1 MLKYGPSGSITGLV
15 HTPTGGRPEAGD
27 AAGFGSASE
36 AMMAV
41 SRLLGRGVTS
51 LGPAEVGD
59 RLVREARAFFRVT
72 RALFVTVDQVE
83 GHAEIAA
90 MIPDGARPEG
100 TLEIADLRPL
110 GLVVESGEP
119 ARVAAPAA
127 STLGTALGIGDT
139 ARSALLLPMYLRETV
154 GSVLVLIDER
164 DRDFSAEE
172 ISVAASFASA
182 AAAGLVQLQAA
193 ADHAAQT
200 ARQASLARAAKAL
213 NDTLDMNQVLV
224 EVCDQ
229 AISILDADLAA
240 VLLGSREEGL
250 RIEATRGLPPE
261 AVGTRLEPGEGISW
275 QAFERDQ
282 PVVTNDYVTMPER
295 VNRPIF
301 GPVRSAFA
309 VPLRWDGELRG
320 TLTLGY
326 CRPYRIGQ
334 EHVGLLEAFAEIA
347 AAACRNASAHAGLAL
362 AARTDSLT
370 GCLNHAAM
378 QDALRR
384 ELERCRR
391 TGHQLSLALVDL
403 DDFKQVNEQCGHL
416 AGDEVLRIVG
426 RALSHGVRAYDLVAR
441 YGGDEFAIVAIGA
454 NEGEAAEVVGR
465 AIAAVGR
472 GLGEADLPAGG
483 VGATAGVAEWNGEEG
498 QTSMIERA
506 DRALLYA
513 KHEGARGQ
521 ALRASEVPEPFLPR
535 GEVGAGGERR
545 EDGQLWSDLAREQ
558 TDRLRKRTRQL
569 ALANALGARLAA
581 MTDPREITTAAV
593 EELHRAFGYYLCAV
607 IRIRADGYVEG
618 AAGIGEPFMRLVHEQ
633 NWCQPRDVGLIG
645 RCLRERR
652 PVLTG
657 DVHSEPEYQ
666 ATEET
671 REVRSELVVP
681 LMVGRE
687 LWGAI
692 NLEEVEPDAFDEDD
706 VQAVET
712 IADQVGSAL
721 LSATLYERLERAYL
735 GTADALSKAL
745 AKEGPEGSL
754 HTRSVLELAE
764 AVARRLG
771 MDADDRRDLRFAA
784 IFHHIGGIEVRE
796 DVAFLPEVR
805 PLLRHMHEH
814 WDGTGGP
821 DGLAGEAIPLGAR
834 VLHACLEYDA
844 LGPDS
849 AQNRLARDS
858 GRRFDPRVL
867 EALAEVIAEADAR
880 LEDQE
885 AFSDSR

>member
-1 MLKYGPSGSITGLV
+1 
-15 HTPTGGRPEAGD
+15 
-27 AAGFGSASE
+27 
-36 AMMAV
+36 MMAV

-59 RLVREARAFFRVT
+59 RLVREARGFFRVT
-72 RALFVTVDQVE
+72 RALFLTVDQVD
-83 GHAEIAA
+83 GRAEVAA

-100 TLEIADLRPL
+100 ALEMADLRPL

-119 ARVAAPAA
+119 ARVAAGPAA
-127 STLGTALGIGDT
+127 ALGDALGVGDS
-139 ARSALLLPMYLRETV
+139 ARSALLLPMYLGEIV

-164 DRDFSAEE
+164 ERDFSAEE
-172 ISVAASFASA
+172 VSVAASFASA

-200 ARQASLARAAKAL
+200 ARQAALARAAKAL
-213 NDTLDMNQVLV
+213 NDTLDMNRVLV

-229 AISILDADLAA
+229 ATSILDAEVAA

-250 RIEATRGLPPE
+250 RIEATRGFPPE
-261 AVGTRLEPGEGISW
+261 AVGTRIAPGEGLSW
-275 QAFERDQ
+275 LAFDRDQ
-282 PVVTNDYVTMPER
+282 PVVTNDYVGMRER
-295 VNRPIF
+295 INRPIF
-301 GPVRSAFA
+301 GPIRSAAA
-309 VPLRWDGELRG
+309 VPLRWDGEQRG
-320 TLTLGY
+320 TLSIGY
-326 CRPYRIGQ
+326 CRPYRVGN
-334 EHVGLLEAFAEIA
+334 EHVALLEAFAEIA

-362 AARTDSLT
+362 AARTDALT

-403 DDFKQVNEQCGHL
+403 DNFKQVNDQHGHL

-441 YGGDEFAIVAIGA
+441 YGGDEFAVVAVGA
-454 NEGEAAEVVGR
+454 CEGDAAEVVAR
-465 AIAAVGR
+465 AIAAVER
-472 GLGEADLPAGG
+472 GLGEADLPGGG
-483 VGATAGVAEWNGEEG
+483 VGATAGVAEWDGKES

-513 KHEGARGQ
+513 KQEGARGK
-521 ALRASEVPEPFLPR
+521 ALPASEVPEPFLPR

-593 EELHRAFGYYLCAV
+593 EELHRAFGYYLCAI

-618 AAGIGEPFMRLVHEQ
+618 AAGMGEPFMRLVHEQ
-633 NWCQPRDVGLIG
+633 SWCQPRDVGLIG

-652 PVLTG
+652 PVMTG
-657 DVHSEPEYQ
+657 DVQAEPEYRH
-666 ATEET
+666 TNET
-671 REVRSELVVP
+671 LEVRSELVVP

-692 NLEEVEPDAFDEDD
+692 NLEEVEPDAFDEED

-721 LSATLYERLERAYL
+721 LSATLYEKLERAYL
-735 GTADALSKAL
+735 GTADALSTAL
-745 AKEGPEGSL
+745 AKEGAEGQL
-754 HTRSVLELAE
+754 HTRSVLELGE
-764 AVARRLG
+764 TVARRLG

-796 DVAFLPEVR
+796 DVPFLAEAR
-805 PLLRHMHEH
+805 PLLRHVHEH

-821 DGLAGEAIPLGAR
+821 DGLSGEAIPLGAR

-844 LGPDS
+844 LSPEGALD
-849 AQNRLARDS
+849 QLARDS

-867 EALAEVIAEADAR
+867 EALAGVLAEADAR
-880 LEDQE
+880 VEDQE
-885 AFSDSR
+885 ALSDSR

>member
-1 MLKYGPSGSITGLV
+1 
-15 HTPTGGRPEAGD
+15 
-27 AAGFGSASE
+27 
-36 AMMAV
+36 MMAV

-59 RLVREARAFFRVT
+59 RLVREARGFFRVT
-72 RALFVTVDQVE
+72 RALFLTVDQVE
-83 GHAEIAA
+83 GRAEVAA

-100 TLEIADLRPL
+100 ALEIADLRPI

-119 ARVAAPAA
+119 ERVAAGPAA
-127 STLGTALGIGDT
+127 ALGDALGVGDS
-139 ARSALLLPMYLRETV
+139 ARSALLLPMYLGETV

-164 DRDFSAEE
+164 ERDFSADEV
-172 ISVAASFASA
+172 SVAASFASA

-200 ARQASLARAAKAL
+200 ARQAALARAAKAL
-213 NDTLDMNQVLV
+213 NDTLDMNRVLV

-229 AISILDADLAA
+229 ATSILDAEVAA

-250 RIEATRGLPPE
+250 RIEATRGFPPE
-261 AVGTRLEPGEGISW
+261 AVGTRIAPGEGLSW
-275 QAFERDQ
+275 LAFDRNQ
-282 PVVTNDYVTMPER
+282 PVVTNDYVGMRER
-295 VNRPIF
+295 INRPIF
-301 GPVRSAFA
+301 GPIRSAAA
-309 VPLRWDGELRG
+309 VPLRWDGEQRG
-320 TLTLGY
+320 TLSIGY
-326 CRPYRIGQ
+326 CRPYRVGN
-334 EHVGLLEAFAEIA
+334 EHVALLEAFAEIA

-362 AARTDSLT
+362 AARTDALT

-403 DDFKQVNEQCGHL
+403 DNFKQVNDQHGHL

-441 YGGDEFAIVAIGA
+441 YGGDEFAVVAIGA
-454 NEGEAAEVVGR
+454 CEGDAAEVVAR
-465 AIAAVGR
+465 AIAAVER
-472 GLGEADLPAGG
+472 GLGEADLPGGG
-483 VGATAGVAEWNGEEG
+483 VGATAGVAEWDGKES

-513 KHEGARGQ
+513 KQEGARGK
-521 ALRASEVPEPFLPR
+521 ALPASEVPEPFLPR

-593 EELHRAFGYYLCAV
+593 EELHRAFGYYLCAI

-618 AAGIGEPFMRLVHEQ
+618 AAGMGEPFMRLVHEQ
-633 NWCQPRDVGLIG
+633 SWCQPRDVGLIG

-652 PVLTG
+652 PVMTG
-657 DVHSEPEYQ
+657 DVQAEPEYRH
-666 ATEET
+666 TNET
-671 REVRSELVVP
+671 LEVRSELVVP

-692 NLEEVEPDAFDEDD
+692 NLEEVEPDAFDEED

-721 LSATLYERLERAYL
+721 LSATLYEKLERAYL
-735 GTADALSKAL
+735 GTADALSTAL
-745 AKEGPEGSL
+745 AKEGAEGQL
-754 HTRSVLELAE
+754 HTRSVLELGE
-764 AVARRLG
+764 TVARRLG

-796 DVAFLPEVR
+796 DVPFLAEAR
-805 PLLRHMHEH
+805 PLLRHVHEH

-821 DGLAGEAIPLGAR
+821 DGLSGEAIPLGAR

-844 LGPDS
+844 LSPEGALD
-849 AQNRLARDS
+849 QLARDS

-867 EALAEVIAEADAR
+867 EALAGVLAEADAR
-880 LEDQE
+880 VEDQE
-885 AFSDSR
+885 ALSDSR

>member
-1 MLKYGPSGSITGLV
+1 
-15 HTPTGGRPEAGD
+15 
-27 AAGFGSASE
+27 
-36 AMMAV
+36 MMAV

-59 RLVREARAFFRVT
+59 RLVREARGFFRVT
-72 RALFVTVDQVE
+72 RALFLTVDQVD
-83 GHAEIAA
+83 GRAEVAA

-100 TLEIADLRPL
+100 ALEMADLRPL

-119 ARVAAPAA
+119 ARVAAGPAA
-127 STLGTALGIGDT
+127 ALGDALGVGDS
-139 ARSALLLPMYLRETV
+139 ARSALLLPMYLGEIV

-164 DRDFSAEE
+164 ERDFSAEE
-172 ISVAASFASA
+172 VSVAASFASA

-200 ARQASLARAAKAL
+200 ARQAALARAAKAL
-213 NDTLDMNQVLV
+213 NDTLDMNRVLV

-229 AISILDADLAA
+229 ATSILDAEVAA

-250 RIEATRGLPPE
+250 RIEATRGFPPE
-261 AVGTRLEPGEGISW
+261 AVGTRIAPGEGLSW
-275 QAFERDQ
+275 LAFDRDQ
-282 PVVTNDYVTMPER
+282 PVVTNDYVGMRER
-295 VNRPIF
+295 INRPIF
-301 GPVRSAFA
+301 GPIRSAAA
-309 VPLRWDGELRG
+309 VPLRWDGEQRG
-320 TLTLGY
+320 TLSIGY
-326 CRPYRIGQ
+326 CRPYRVGN
-334 EHVGLLEAFAEIA
+334 EHVALLEAFAEIA

-362 AARTDSLT
+362 AARTDALT

-403 DDFKQVNEQCGHL
+403 DNFKQVNDQQGHL

-441 YGGDEFAIVAIGA
+441 YGGDEFAVVAVGA
-454 NEGEAAEVVGR
+454 CEGDAAEVVAR
-465 AIAAVGR
+465 AIAAVER
-472 GLGEADLPAGG
+472 GLGEADLPGGG
-483 VGATAGVAEWNGEEG
+483 VGATAGVAEWDGKES

-513 KHEGARGQ
+513 KQEGARGK
-521 ALRASEVPEPFLPR
+521 ALPASEVPEPFLPR

-593 EELHRAFGYYLCAV
+593 EELHRAFGYYLCAI

-618 AAGIGEPFMRLVHEQ
+618 AAGMGEPFMRLVHEQ
-633 NWCQPRDVGLIG
+633 SWCQPRDVGLIG

-652 PVLTG
+652 PVMTG
-657 DVHSEPEYQ
+657 DVQAEPEYRH
-666 ATEET
+666 TNET
-671 REVRSELVVP
+671 LEVRSELVVP

-692 NLEEVEPDAFDEDD
+692 NLEEVEPDAFDEED

-721 LSATLYERLERAYL
+721 LSATLYEKLERAYL
-735 GTADALSKAL
+735 GTADALSTAL
-745 AKEGPEGSL
+745 AKEGAEGQL
-754 HTRSVLELAE
+754 HTRSVLELGE
-764 AVARRLG
+764 TVARRLG

-796 DVAFLPEVR
+796 DVPFLAEAR
-805 PLLRHMHEH
+805 PLLRHVHEH

-821 DGLAGEAIPLGAR
+821 DGLSGEAIPLGAR

-844 LGPDS
+844 LSPEGALD
-849 AQNRLARDS
+849 QLARDS

-867 EALAEVIAEADAR
+867 EALAGVLAEADAR
-880 LEDQE
+880 VEDQE
-885 AFSDSR
+885 ALSDSR